1 MKQIKVL
8 IGPKGQVKIEAVG
21 FTGESCLAA
30 TRKLEKALGHVE
42 DRKDKDEMYGTEVEI
57 DNDLYA

>member
-21 FTGESCLAA
+21 FTGSSCLAA
-30 TRKLEKALGHVE
+30 TRKLEEALGQVE
-42 DRKDKDEMYGTEVEI
+42 DRKEKDEMYGTEVEI